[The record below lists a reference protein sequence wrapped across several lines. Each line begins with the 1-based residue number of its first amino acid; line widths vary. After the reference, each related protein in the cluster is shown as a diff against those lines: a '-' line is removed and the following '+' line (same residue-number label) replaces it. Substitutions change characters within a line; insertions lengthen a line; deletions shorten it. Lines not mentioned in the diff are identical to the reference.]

1 MINDLLEEL
10 GSKNQLRVVV
20 YRGKTNHGR
29 LSYDRGEQME
39 TKKVQPL
46 GPAVILQD
54 QIRMLKG
61 LKPIFL
67 GEALRRFG
75 GDLRCVVPNL
85 RTNVGIDY
93 VAVQLGGSA
102 SATVAKYI
110 ANTNN
115 TNAANAANTSSNT
128 TNTQICWGT
137 DTTSDAAA
145 STSRGEY
152 SATSGSGG
160 GLQRAAASYAH
171 TTSVASY
178 TQSKTFTATGACTN
192 MQAVGLFDNATKQ
205 SGTLY
210 LETVYTATT
219 LANTDQLS
227 FTWTV
232 NI

>member
-10 GSKNQLRVVV
+10 GNKNQVRVVV
-20 YRGKTNHGR
+20 YRGATLNGR
-29 LSYDRGEQME
+29 LKRDRGEELE
-39 TKKVQPL
+39 TKMVQPL
-46 GPAVILQD
+46 GPAVIMQD
-54 QIRMLKG
+54 QVRMLQGK
-61 LKPIFL
+61 KPIYL
-67 GEALRRFG
+67 AEALRRFG

-85 RTNVGIDY
+85 RTNVGIDF
-93 VAVQLGGSA
+93 VATQLGGSA
-102 SATVAKYI
+102 AAASAKYI

-160 GLQRAAASYAH
+160 GLQRALASYAH
-171 TTSVASY
+171 TTSVASF

-192 MQAVGLFDNATKQ
+192 MQAVGLLDAATKQ
-205 SGTLY
+205 TGTLY
-210 LETVYTATT
+210 LETTYTATT